1 MPPADSIVHQITERP
16 CREAT
21 CPNTKLTGAPMRFCT
36 QCKVVW
42 YCSVECQRKNWPVHR
57 MWCKQQAAQV
67 AREAAATG
75 WLVETFDAWLRAIG
89 SIPFTWICIGA
100 LDATR
105 HPENLQTQFVLL
117 TLRERADGAPLEAP
131 ARAFVYEKIE
141 VFARAE
147 LARVTG
153 ATSVEN
159 ILQNV
164 GECDAKARGQGKA
177 GAGLVVTE
185 IRTPDGAERALIRFS
200 PVAIRM
206 EELEREDGRWEE
218 RVRVVVDEG
227 RSIRHILAK
236 REKKG
241 RV

>member
-1 MPPADSIVHQITERP
+1 MPPTESIVHQITER
-16 CREAT
+16 
-21 CPNTKLTGAPMRFCT
+21 LTGAPMRFCT

-42 YCSVECQRKNWPVHR
+42 YCSVECQRKDWPVHR
-57 MWCKQQAAQV
+57 TWCKQQAAQV

-89 SIPFTWICIGA
+89 PIPFTWICVGA
-100 LDATR
+100 LEAKR
-105 HPENLQTQFVLL
+105 HPENMQTKSVLL
-117 TLRERADGAPLEAP
+117 TLRERAGGMPVEAP
-131 ARAFVYEKIE
+131 SRAFEYDKIE
-141 VFARAE
+141 VFDRAE
-147 LARVTG
+147 LRRVTG

-164 GECDAKARGQGKA
+164 GECDTKARGQEKA
-177 GAGLVVTE
+177 GAALVVTE
-185 IRTPDGAERALIRFS
+185 IRTPDEAERALIRFS
-200 PVAIRM
+200 PLEQ
-206 EELEREDGRWEE
+206 EEEDGRWEE

-241 RV
+241 MV